1 LEGNKLEIKK
11 VLVKDLTLDP
21 NNARRHS
28 ARNLEVI
35 ANSLKDFG
43 QRKPIVVTES
53 GLVVAGNGTLEAARS
68 IGWESIEV
76 TYVPASWTH
85 DQVKAF
91 ALVDNRA
98 AELAEWDTTILAE
111 QLMDLSGLFDIQTF
125 GFNPLE
131 QQPEE
136 EQAPDD
142 FKEIS
147 TETLTDY
154 CCPKCSYEWN
164 GKPR

>member
-1 LEGNKLEIKK
+1 MEIKK
-11 VLVKDLTLDP
+11 VAVKDLTLDP

-53 GLVVAGNGTLEAARS
+53 GLVVAGNGTLEAARM
-68 IGWESIEV
+68 IGWDSIEV
-76 TYVPASWTH
+76 TYVPKSWTP
-85 DQVKAF
+85 DQVKAY

-98 AELAEWDTTILAE
+98 AELAEWDTSILAE
-111 QLMDLSGLFDIQTF
+111 QLMDLSGLFDIQHF

-136 EQAPDD
+136 EEAPED
-142 FKEIS
+142 FKEITS
-147 TETLTDY
+147 DVETDY
-154 CCPKCSYEWN
+154 RCPKCSYEWN
-164 GKPR
+164 GKAR

>member
-1 LEGNKLEIKK
+1 MEIKK
-11 VLVKDLTLDP
+11 VAVKDLILDP

-43 QRKPIVVTES
+43 QRKPIVVTAD
-53 GLVVAGNGTLEAARS
+53 LMVVAGNGTLEAARS
-68 IGWESIEV
+68 LNWDYIDV
-76 TYVPASWTH
+76 VHVPASWTP
-85 DQVKAF
+85 DKVKAY

-98 AELAEWDTTILAE
+98 AELAEWDTSILAE